1 MANTIRI
8 KRRAAT
14 GAAGSPAS
22 LKNGELAYNEND
34 NILYYG
40 YGDGG
45 SGNATTIP
53 AIAGSGAYATLGTA
67 QTIAGN
73 KTFTGSVDLSG
84 ATVTVPTKLQSDNS
98 TNAASTAY
106 VRTAIS
112 AVTYPDA
119 TNSVKG
125 IASFDSG
132 SFSVTSGAVSIK
144 TSVSL
149 TTPNIGAATGTSLTG
164 SSDNITL
171 AAASGNNNV
180 VLQPTGTGVVN
191 ASSKRITNVA
201 TPVLLTDA
209 VNKAYADGIA
219 SSLNIH
225 GSVQAATNSAVSYTY
240 VSGGTALTINAIS
253 SSIITF
259 SGNHGLQINSQ
270 IKANASS
277 NGLTSGTTYYVIS
290 TPDLNQVTISTTPGG
305 TTHTLTGGSSLNI
318 SVTGDEGV
326 GATLTGT
333 PTTLDS
339 YSLVLGD
346 SVLVKDHTTAAYNG
360 VYTVT
365 TLGTGSN
372 GVWTRRVDSDNSPTG
387 ELQPGDFYFVA
398 KGTTNANSSW
408 TQTTLGPI
416 IVGTTSIA
424 FTQFA
429 GAGTLTA
436 GDGLVQ
442 NGSAFDAVGTSNR
455 ITVNANSIDIA
466 STYVGQSSITTLGTI
481 GTGAWN
487 GSVIG
492 STYGGTGINNGSYT
506 ITLGG
511 NISTAGA
518 FTTSGAY
525 GVTLTATALTSVT
538 LPTSGTL
545 LSDASTIDAGT
556 F

>member
-119 TNSVKG
+119 TNLVKG

-164 SSDNITL
+164 SADNITV

-201 TPVLLTDA
+201 TPHLLTDA

-253 SSIITF
+253 SSIIT
-259 SGNHGLQINSQ
+259 GL
-270 IKANASS
+270 
-277 NGLTSGTTYYVIS
+277 
-290 TPDLNQVTISTTPGG
+290 
-305 TTHTLTGGSSLNI
+305 
-318 SVTGDEGV
+318 
-326 GATLTGT
+326 
-333 PTTLDS
+333 LDF
-339 YSLVLGD
+339 VL
-346 SVLVKDHTTAAYNG
+346 
-360 VYTVT
+360 
-365 TLGTGSN
+365 
-372 GVWTRRVDSDNSPTG
+372 
-387 ELQPGDFYFVA
+387 
-398 KGTTNANSSW
+398 
-408 TQTTLGPI
+408 
-416 IVGTTSIA
+416 
-424 FTQFA
+424 
-429 GAGTLTA
+429 
-436 GDGLVQ
+436 
-442 NGSAFDAVGTSNR
+442 R
-455 ITVNANSIDIA
+455 ID
-466 STYVGQSSITTLGTI
+466 
-481 GTGAWN
+481 
-487 GSVIG
+487 
-492 STYGGTGINNGSYT
+492 
-506 ITLGG
+506 
-511 NISTAGA
+511 
-518 FTTSGAY
+518 
-525 GVTLTATALTSVT
+525 
-538 LPTSGTL
+538 
-545 LSDASTIDAGT
+545 
-556 F
+556 